1 MKTDCSEI
9 LRLIDLALEEDR
21 ALQDKTSASV
31 IPPDAMADAEIV
43 SKAEGVLAGLEVA
56 AQVFLRI
63 DPTVSFAAIKKD
75 GEAVHP
81 GECLARISGR
91 ACSILSGERTAL
103 NFLQHLSGIATYAF
117 QLAALVRGKGV
128 RILDTRKTIP
138 GMRLLQKYAVSVGGA
153 DNHRM
158 NLEDGILIK
167 NNHLRFCSISE
178 AVARAKKNSPPQ
190 MPTEVEVETLEQ
202 LKEALSAGADIIMLD
217 NMDEGLMRKAVQIT
231 AGRARLEASGGMTP
245 ARIKAICDLGIDDIS
260 VGGLTHSVRALD
272 MSLRVRPQGPSAP
285 GPDSKT
291 QQGGDHEG
299 K

>member
-1 MKTDCSEI
+1 MKTDCPEI

-21 ALQDKTSASV
+21 ALQDRTSTSV
-31 IPPDAMADAEIV
+31 IPPDALANAEII

-63 DPTVSFAAIKKD
+63 DPGVSFEAIKQD
-75 GEAVHP
+75 GEAVFP

-91 ACSILSGERTAL
+91 ARSILAGERTSL
-103 NFLQHLSGIATYAF
+103 NFIQHLSGIATYAS

-128 RILDTRKTIP
+128 RILDTRKTVP

-153 DNHRM
+153 VNHRM

-167 NNHLRFCSISE
+167 NNHLMFCSISE

-202 LKEALSAGADIIMLD
+202 LEEALSAGADIIMLD
-217 NMDEGLMRKAVQIT
+217 NMDKGLMQKAVQIT
-231 AGRARLEASGGMTP
+231 AGRARLEASGDMTP
-245 ARIKAICDLGIDDIS
+245 AKIKAICDLGIDDIS
-260 VGGLTHSVRALD
+260 VGGLTHSVRALN
-272 MSLRVRPQGPSAP
+272 MSLRVIPQVPSAP
-285 GPDSKT
+285 EK
-291 QQGGDHEG
+291 
-299 K
+299 